1 MLTNFE
7 ITLLVTITAVHCAT
21 SNNLPS
27 YFKVCRRSDPNLEKC
42 FKNSANELK
51 PLLVKGIPE
60 LSIPS
65 CEPLLIPEVVID
77 QGTGAVSLKS
87 VYKDI
92 KVYGPTQFMIKQVVV
107 DFDKDRMKIKI
118 FLPHLRVECKYL
130 IDGRILMMPISGN
143 GMSNANYSDI
153 DATAIVRAERVK
165 KDGDIYY
172 NIKDFFVDFT
182 IGHASIQLDDLFNGD
197 EDLGR
202 AMNSFLNENWK
213 QVANEVKPVLEDN
226 LAIIF
231 KKFANKIFHKYPI
244 KVLLPP

>member
-1 MLTNFE
+1 MMLTM
-7 ITLLVTITAVHCAT
+7 TLISFTVASLLAITAVRCAP
-21 SNNLPS
+21 SNLPS

-42 FKNSANELK
+42 FKSSADELR

-92 KVYGPTQFMIKQVVV
+92 KVYGPTQFVIKQVVV

-118 FLPHLRVECKYL
+118 FLPHLRVECKYV

-143 GMSNANYSDI
+143 GLSNANYCKYLSLI
-153 DATAIVRAERVK
+153 
-165 KDGDIYY
+165 
-172 NIKDFFVDFT
+172 N
-182 IGHASIQLDDLFNGD
+182 LFI
-197 EDLGR
+197 
-202 AMNSFLNENWK
+202 A
-213 QVANEVKPVLEDN
+213 KPG
-226 LAIIF
+226 
-231 KKFANKIFHKYPI
+231 NKIIYIPKFTH
-244 KVLLPP
+244 